1 MALFW
6 ALLVVGWGLAVA
18 AKALRALST
27 GEPYVF
33 GLWDGGMLRRGKAL
47 TPVGARIKLGV
58 GLVLP
63 AISALLFARVLAYVA
78 GVVVLLA
85 VVVVSI
91 GSDIAY
97 GYDPNEGERRSRRVT
112 RGPRGSRLRTRRAG
126 CRARRA
132 ARSSRA

>member
-1 MALFW
+1 MAAFW
-6 ALLVVGWGLAVA
+6 AVLAVVWGLAVA
-18 AKALRALST
+18 GKALRALST

-33 GLWDGGMLRRGKAL
+33 SYWDGGVLRRGKAL
-47 TPVGARIKLGV
+47 TIVGARIKLGV

-63 AISALLFARVLAYVA
+63 AITALLFARVLPYVA

-97 GYDPNEGERRSRRVT
+97 GYDPSDGERS
-112 RGPRGSRLRTRRAG
+112 
-126 CRARRA
+126 
-132 ARSSRA
+132 